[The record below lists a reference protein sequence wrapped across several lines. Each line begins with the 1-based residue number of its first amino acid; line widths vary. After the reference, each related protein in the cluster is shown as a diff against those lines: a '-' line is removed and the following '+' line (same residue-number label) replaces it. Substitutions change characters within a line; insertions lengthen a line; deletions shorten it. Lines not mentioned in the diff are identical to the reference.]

1 MANQSAQRPVKKTGG
16 INANFI
22 GMVFLGICMLVAGLS
37 IGGNIKKL
45 NKTVEEKNF
54 AASSTF
60 SVPDSM
66 GVSQKKY
73 LSERDAAVYLNISS
87 EKVVSLIDSGEIS
100 EYIKTDTGG
109 YSIAIEILDE
119 WFDNESYQTK
129 LRANAVSSP
138 EPDGGEDPEE

>member
-1 MANQSAQRPVKKTGG
+1 MANQSARPVKKTGG

-37 IGGNIKKL
+37 IGGNIRKL
-45 NKTVEEKNF
+45 NKTIEEKNF

-73 LSERDAAVYLNISS
+73 LSEHDAAVYLNISS
-87 EKVVSLIDSGEIS
+87 EKVVSLITAGDIN
-100 EYIKTDTGG
+100 EYIKTDTG
-109 YSIAIEILDE
+109 YSIAIDVLDE

-129 LRANAVSSP
+129 IRSNAVSSP

>member
-1 MANQSAQRPVKKTGG
+1 MANQSARPVKKTGG

-37 IGGNIKKL
+37 IGGNIRKL
-45 NKTVEEKNF
+45 NKTIEEKNF

-73 LSERDAAVYLNISS
+73 LSEQDAAVYLNISS
-87 EKVVSLIDSGEIS
+87 EKVVSLITSGDIN
-100 EYIKTDTGG
+100 EYIKTDTG
-109 YSIAIEILDE
+109 YSIAVDVLDE

-129 LRANAVSSP
+129 IRSNAVSSP
-138 EPDGGEDPEE
+138 EPDSGEDPEE